1 MSTSAG
7 AIALA
12 QAVGGDVKVL
22 TAQLLAKDQEVANL
36 TSELNTAKTEIQTL
50 KERLDA
56 MSNPPPG

>member
-12 QAVGGDVKVL
+12 QAVGGDVKIL
-22 TAQLLAKDQEVANL
+22 TAQLQAREQEVADL
-36 TSELNTAKTEIQTL
+36 TTELNTAKTEIQSL

-56 MSNPPPG
+56 MSPPPA

>member
-12 QAVGGDVKVL
+12 QAVGGDVKIL
-22 TAQLLAKDQEVANL
+22 TAQLQAKEEEISNL
-36 TSELNTAKTEIQTL
+36 TTELNTAKTEIQTL

-56 MSNPPPG
+56 MSPPPA

>member
-1 MSTSAG
+1 MSASAG

-56 MSNPPPG
+56 MSNPPPS

>member
-1 MSTSAG
+1 MSASAG

-12 QAVGGDVKVL
+12 QAVGGDVKIL
-22 TAQLLAKDQEVANL
+22 TAQLQARDQEVADL

>member
-12 QAVGGDVKVL
+12 QAVGGDVKIL
-22 TAQLLAKDQEVANL
+22 TAQLQAREQEVADL
-36 TSELNTAKTEIQTL
+36 TTELNTAKTEIQSL

-56 MSNPPPG
+56 MSPPPT

>member
-12 QAVGGDVKVL
+12 QAVGGDVKIL
-22 TAQLLAKDQEVANL
+22 TAQLQARDQEVADL